1 MTTING
7 VIGELEQIISYCKK
21 NRSRQAYFA
30 ALYKAMTCSVQQ
42 AIDGGYFS
50 DSARMEKLDVLF
62 AGRYIEAWH
71 CNQKNQPC
79 SASWKTAF
87 DACEHS
93 NLVVLQHL
101 ILGINT
107 HINLDLAIAA
117 ATTSP
122 GEAILD
128 LESDFIK
135 INTLIASLT
144 DVVQA
149 RLEEIW
155 WPMRF
160 LKRVVNGQE
169 KAVIN
174 FSITSARKT
183 SWANAVALATI
194 TGDAATNYISG
205 MDNVVNTIA
214 QKIIDPGIL
223 TKLAL
228 TPVRWFE
235 YRDINKITDLLNQ
248 PIPVNKKILPGNGKD
263 FNP

>member
-1 MTTING
+1 MTTIKE
-7 VIGELEQIISYCKK
+7 VIGELEQIISHCK
-21 NRSRQAYFA
+21 NLGSRQAYFA
-30 ALYKAMTCSVQQ
+30 ALYKAMTVSVQQ
-42 AIDGGYFS
+42 AINDGYFS
-50 DSARMEKLDVLF
+50 DAGRMEKLDVLF

-71 CNQKNQPC
+71 CNQGKQPC
-79 SASWKTAF
+79 SLSWKTTF
-87 DACEHS
+87 DACNQP

-117 ATTSP
+117 AATSP
-122 GEAILD
+122 GEKIFD
-128 LESDFIK
+128 LEPDFVK
-135 INTLIASLT
+135 INTLISNLT

-149 RLEEIW
+149 RLEQIW

-174 FSITSARKT
+174 FSIGTARKT
-183 SWANAVALATI
+183 SWSNAVALSTFQ
-194 TGDAATNYISG
+194 GEAAANYISG
-205 MDNVVNTIA
+205 MDNVVNSVA
-214 QKIIDPGIL
+214 QRIIDPGTL
-223 TKLAL
+223 TKLVL

-248 PIPVNKKILPGNGKD
+248 PIAVK
-263 FNP
+263 